1 MMINKTTEFI
11 NYRHTFH
18 TGLERTPKFLRR
30 ESGPV
35 NGSDVIEISD
45 EARQLL
51 QKNSSS
57 ALVKAGL
64 KISHDI
70 GALIPESER
79 DADAIRRI
87 RINELS
93 GRIRRGAYDFDS
105 FEKLYGAGGEVV
117 SQLIKVK

>member
-11 NYRHTFH
+11 NYRHSFH

-30 ESGPV
+30 ESGSV
-35 NGSDVIEISD
+35 NGSDVIEISE

-51 QKNSSS
+51 LKNSGS

-64 KISHDI
+64 RISHDN
-70 GALIPESER
+70 GALILESER
-79 DADAIRRI
+79 DTDAIRRI

-93 GRIRRGAYDFDS
+93 GRIRRNTYDFDS
-105 FEKLYGAGGEVV
+105 FEKLNGAGDEVL
-117 SQLIKVK
+117 SQLNQVK